1 MTPQATHSLHPS
13 RAPRTTG
20 AVLGAAATFVVLLGV
35 VALADSPR
43 RLTVAAPTAPSGEFA
58 TGLAP
63 AVADLSPAFAQ
74 APATGSY
81 VDPGLQ
87 VVFDVYA

>member
-1 MTPQATHSLHPS
+1 MTPQSSHSPQVPL
-13 RAPRTTG
+13 TTA

-43 RLTVAAPTAPSGEFA
+43 RLLATAPNVPSGEFA

-63 AVADLSPAFAQ
+63 AVAELPPAFAL

-87 VVFDVYA
+87 AVFDAYA

>member
-1 MTPQATHSLHPS
+1 MTPQSSHSLHSS

-43 RLTVAAPTAPSGEFA
+43 RLTVAAPTVSSGEFT

-63 AVADLSPAFAQ
+63 EVADLPPAFAL

-87 VVFDVYA
+87 VVFDAYA

>member
-1 MTPQATHSLHPS
+1 MTPQSSHSPHTPG
-13 RAPRTTG
+13 TTG

-43 RLTVAAPTAPSGEFA
+43 RLTGAAPAVPSGEFA

-63 AVADLSPAFAQ
+63 AVAELPPAFAL

-87 VVFDVYA
+87 AVFDVYA